1 MKNNLVLLLILFLVV
16 SCTNKTTDS
25 GGSLFS
31 GITRALTSEELSV
44 IESIKKE
51 FKEQV
56 NRESSRSFT
65 PLGLMRKNLSELD
78 NFK

>member
-25 GGSLFS
+25 VGSLFS

-56 NRESSRSFT
+56 NRESSRS
-65 PLGLMRKNLSELD
+65 LDRKSVV
-78 NFK
+78 